1 MSDDGAAA
9 LDALFWR
16 DEILQALYWLQGEGL
31 ADGTDAPS
39 LARLLVADEAIIAQ
53 ELERL
58 TAGGYLDYVPGP
70 PACFQLTEM
79 GRLEGGR
86 RFADEFEGLT
96 QQAHGECA
104 PGCWC
109 QDPRHAA
116 DPCPS
121 RPGVA
126 RGA

>member
-9 LDALFWR
+9 LDALYWR

-31 ADGTDAPS
+31 GDAADAGR
-39 LARLLVADEAIIAQ
+39 LATLLVGDVRVIAQ

-58 TAGGYLDYVPGP
+58 AAGGYLDRVADSP
-70 PACFQLTEM
+70 PAYRLTTM

-86 RFADEFEGLT
+86 RFADEFAGLT
-96 QQAHGECA
+96 HQAHGECA

-109 QDPRHAA
+109 QDPRHAGE
-116 DPCPS
+116 PCPS
-121 RPGVA
+121 QPSVA
-126 RGA
+126 HGA

>member
-1 MSDDGAAA
+1 VSDEGAAA

-31 ADGTDAPS
+31 ADGTDAAG
-39 LARLLVADEAIIAQ
+39 LARLLVGDEAVIAQ
-53 ELERL
+53 ELQRL
-58 TAGGYLDYVPGP
+58 TAGGYLAHLPGP
-70 PACFQLTEM
+70 PARYRLTEM
-79 GRLEGGR
+79 GRLDGGR
-86 RFADEFEGLT
+86 RFADEFDGLT

-109 QDPRHAA
+109 QDPKHAA

-121 RPGVA
+121 HPAVA

>member
-31 ADGTDAPS
+31 ANGTDATS

-58 TAGGYLDYVPGP
+58 TAGGYLNYAPGSL
-70 PACFQLTEM
+70 AAFQLTEM

-109 QDPRHAA
+109 QDPSHAA

-121 RPGVA
+121 HPGVA